1 MWSSTR
7 GLVFQQLH
15 PKYRKDFMPTIGI
28 FGGGQLAKMTTQAA
42 SVMDVETVIFANK
55 ADEPAL
61 KIAPKHLIGNWDDA
75 NLLKQFAAMCD
86 VITLESEFV
95 PVDILQRVEALGT
108 PVYATSHTIEQV
120 RDKLVQKRR
129 MQQAG
134 IAVPRFRPLM
144 LASDIL
150 EAAAEFGFP
159 LILKARTLGY
169 DGYGNATIRRA
180 QDIEPAL
187 KKLEGRELM
196 AEEMVNFV
204 RELAVIVTR
213 GQDGDVRAYPVV
225 ETIQKNHIC
234 HIVRCPAAIEEATAA
249 VATEIA
255 VKAVEAIHG
264 VGTFGVELFEL
275 PNNQVIYNE
284 IAPRPHN
291 SGHYTIE
298 GIITSQFENHVR
310 AVLGYPLGDV
320 AQIAPAIV
328 MINILGERQG
338 KPNPDALKDMLQVG
352 GTHVHLYGKDEI
364 RPGRKM
370 GHITVLGYSAD
381 GAEKVARLALSKLKL

>member
-1 MWSSTR
+1 
-7 GLVFQQLH
+7 
-15 PKYRKDFMPTIGI
+15 MPTIGI
-28 FGGGQLAKMTTQAA
+28 FGGGQLAKMTAQAA
-42 SVMDVETVIFANK
+42 SIMDVETVIFANK

-61 KIAPKHLIGNWDDA
+61 KIAPKHLIGSWDDD
-75 NLLKQFAAMCD
+75 NLLTQFAEMCD
-86 VITLESEFV
+86 VVTIESEFV
-95 PVDILQRVEALGT
+95 PVDILKRVEALGT
-108 PVYATSHTIEQV
+108 PVFATSSTIEQV
-120 RDKLVQKRR
+120 RDKLIQKRR

-134 IAVPRFRPLM
+134 IAVPRFRPIM
-144 LASDIL
+144 VGSDIL
-150 EAAAEFGFP
+150 EASAEYGFP

-169 DGYGNATIRRA
+169 DGYGNVTIRRA
-180 QDIEPAL
+180 HDIEPAL

-213 GQDGDVRAYPVV
+213 GQDGDIRAYPVV

-234 HIVRCPAAIEEATAA
+234 HIVRCPASIEETTAA
-249 VATEIA
+249 AATEMAIQ
-255 VKAVEAIHG
+255 AVEAVDG

-275 PNNQVIYNE
+275 SDSQVIYNE

-298 GIITSQFENHVR
+298 GIITSQFENHIR

-320 AQIAPAIV
+320 AQIAPATV

-338 KPNPDALKDMLQVG
+338 IPNPHALKDMLQVG
-352 GTHVHLYGKDEI
+352 GTHVHLYGKSEI

-370 GHITVLGYSAD
+370 GHITVLGYSTD
-381 GAEKVARLALSKLKL
+381 GAEKVARLALSKLNL